1 MPGAPLRA
9 ACGIALA
16 HALTVTPASETQG
29 NDCFRVTFLSLA
41 ALATCGACLAG
52 FLATLLADFY
62 KQVVAARTAAEPGG
76 YFAALGLSHGAK
88 GASTVAL

>member
-1 MPGAPLRA
+1 LRTA
-9 ACGIALA
+9 RRVP
-16 HALTVTPASETQG
+16 ALTADCPTPKKTNQG
-29 NDCFRVTFLSLA
+29 NDCFRITFLSLA

-62 KQVVAARTAAEPGG
+62 AQVVSARSAVEPGG

-88 GASTVAL
+88 DASSVAL